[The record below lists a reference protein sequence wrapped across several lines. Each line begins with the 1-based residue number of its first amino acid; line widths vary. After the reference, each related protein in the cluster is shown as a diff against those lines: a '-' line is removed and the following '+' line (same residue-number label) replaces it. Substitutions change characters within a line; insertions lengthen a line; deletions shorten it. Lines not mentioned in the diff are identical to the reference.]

1 MMLFIVR
8 MRLPMSA
15 SAKRSAGLPG
25 SPPGHTP
32 WSRWA
37 AVVGKVVLTF
47 ALGGAGGWVLA
58 QVGAPAPWLT
68 GSMLAVAA
76 AALSGLPLA
85 MPTWIRTLAFVLL
98 GISIGSAV
106 TPEALGEVQAWP
118 GSVCLLLLAVGAT
131 TAASAFHLTRVRG
144 WDVMT
149 ARYCSLPGALSQVL
163 VLAMRSGADLPRI
176 VLAQSLRVFVLVA
189 LLPWLIPAQGE
200 AGPAPIHAAVE
211 LTTAGTAAM
220 LMAGLATG
228 VLFDRLGIPGGALLG
243 GMIASAVLHGTG
255 MLEGRLPGP
264 LPLAAF
270 VATGCVIGLRFRG
283 ASLIRMRATVRG
295 GLESVAIAIV
305 ITAGF
310 ALGAHYWLGLPYGQ
324 LWLAYAPGGVEAM
337 AIMAFAL
344 GFDPAFVGG
353 HHVIRI
359 IAINLV
365 IPLWLR
371 GSGSG
376 QSGLSASN
384 QAPMAIGGGQDNKND
399 HKPPDP

>member
-1 MMLFIVR
+1 
-8 MRLPMSA
+8 MSP

-25 SPPGHTP
+25 PPPGHTP

-37 AVVGKVVLTF
+37 AVLGKVVLTF

-118 GSVCLLLLAVGAT
+118 GSVCLLLLAVGVT
-131 TAASAFHLTRVRG
+131 TAASAFHLTWVRG
-144 WDVMT
+144 WDVTT
-149 ARYCSLPGALSQVL
+149 ARYCALPGALSQVL

-211 LTTAGTAAM
+211 LTIAGTAAM

-376 QSGLSASN
+376 HPGPSAGKP
-384 QAPMAIGGGQDNKND
+384 APIQVGGERGDCDRHRN
-399 HKPPDP
+399 PGS

>member
-1 MMLFIVR
+1 
-8 MRLPMSA
+8 MSP

-37 AVVGKVVLTF
+37 TVLGKVVLTF
-47 ALGGAGGWVLA
+47 ALGGAGGWMLA

-211 LTTAGTAAM
+211 LTIAGSAAM

-264 LPLAAF
+264 SAAGRVCRDRLRHRPAVPRRIPVPDAGNRARWFGECGDRDLDHGRLRARRALLAWSALWPTL
-270 VATGCVIGLRFRG
+270 AGLCSRRRGGDGDHGLRSR
-283 ASLIRMRATVRG
+283 V
-295 GLESVAIAIV
+295 
-305 ITAGF
+305 
-310 ALGAHYWLGLPYGQ
+310 
-324 LWLAYAPGGVEAM
+324 
-337 AIMAFAL
+337 
-344 GFDPAFVGG
+344 
-353 HHVIRI
+353 
-359 IAINLV
+359 
-365 IPLWLR
+365 
-371 GSGSG
+371 
-376 QSGLSASN
+376 
-384 QAPMAIGGGQDNKND
+384 
-399 HKPPDP
+399 